1 MWFRTRF
8 QACVYFA
15 SVFQA
20 MSCGIHYLASVFMA
34 VTPNFVCG
42 FPGNVS
48 SVLFHNSSASSIE
61 DIWTLWTST
70 ENYIV
75 VQLENGEIWELD
87 QCSRSKREVSLDL
100 AYEYKG
106 NKSVFP
112 CSDGFLY
119 DDTKWKSTV
128 VTQWDLVC
136 DREWLAKLIQPTFML
151 GVLIGAV
158 IFGDIADRLGRQR
171 VIWFTSAGQFVFGIA
186 VAFTFDYYGFV
197 IVRFLLAMVSSGYL
211 VVAFVYVTEFVG
223 IKARTWA
230 SMHVHAFFAM
240 GIMIVALV
248 GFFVRTWWVYQI
260 FLTIATLP
268 FVLCCWMLP
277 ETPFWLL
284 SEERYED
291 AQKVIDTMARWNKV
305 STSCKVSELCSVQ
318 QDDLARTGDNDTS
331 STKKHTILDLF
342 CNWQIARRTITV
354 WLIWFTGSLGYY
366 VFSLSS
372 VSLGGNEYLNLFLI
386 GAVELPCYIIACLA
400 MDRLGRRNTL
410 IPFLILSALICV
422 LIMFI
427 PQDFNILIILAN
439 MAGKFSIGVAFGLIY
454 LYTAELY
461 PTVVRSLAVGSG
473 SMMCRVGSVVAPFC
487 VYLRSVWIFMPLNRI
502 IPACTVLIPCEQ
514 NTSFAHSLILL
525 HNLFIYATKKLLV
538 GIMALLSGILTIML
552 PETLGKPLTNTLVEA
567 TEMGRNKKSCSE
579 KTPPAHS
586 GAALEKI
593 EMFGQERV
601 GTDK

>member
-1 MWFRTRF
+1 MAPSSERLFDSLGHFGRF
-8 QACVYFA
+8 QAFVYFA
-15 SVFQA
+15 TVFQA

-34 VTPNFVCG
+34 VTPNFVCDI
-42 FPGNVS
+42 PGNVS
-48 SVLFHNSSASSIE
+48 SVLSYNSSGSSVE

-75 VQLENGEIWELD
+75 VQLGNGETWELN
-87 QCSRSKREVSLDL
+87 QCSRSKREVSSDL
-100 AYEYKG
+100 TYEYEG
-106 NKSVFP
+106 NKSEFS

-119 DDTKWKSTV
+119 DHTKWKSTI
-128 VTQWDLVC
+128 VTEWDLVC

-158 IFGDIADRLGRQR
+158 IFGDIADRMGRRR

-186 VAFTFDYYGFV
+186 VAFTFDYYSFV
-197 IVRFLLAMVSSGYL
+197 VVRFLLAMVSSGYL

-223 IKARTWA
+223 TKARTWA
-230 SMHVHAFFAM
+230 SMHVHAFFAV
-240 GIMIVALV
+240 GIMVVALV
-248 GFFVRTWWVYQI
+248 GFLIRTWWVYQI
-260 FLTIATLP
+260 FLSITTLP

-291 AQKVIDTMARWNKV
+291 TQKVINIMARWNKV
-305 STSCKVSELCSVQ
+305 STPCKISELCSVR
-318 QDDLARTGDNDTS
+318 QDDLVSGRTGDNDLS
-331 STKKHTILDLF
+331 STKKHNILDLF
-342 CNWQIARRTITV
+342 CNWHIARRTITV
-354 WLIWFTGSLGYY
+354 WLVWFTGSLGYY

-372 VSLGGNEYLNLFLI
+372 VNLGGNEYLNLFLI
-386 GAVELPCYIIACLA
+386 GAVELPSYIIACIG
-400 MDRLGRRNTL
+400 MDKLGRRNTL
-410 IPFLILSALICV
+410 IPFLLSSALICV

-461 PTVVRSLAVGSG
+461 PTIVRSLAVGSG

-487 VYLRSVWIFMPLNRI
+487 VYLRSVWIFMPL
-502 IPACTVLIPCEQ
+502 
-514 NTSFAHSLILL
+514 
-525 HNLFIYATKKLLV
+525 LLV

-567 TEMGRNKKSCSE
+567 TEMGRNKESCSG
-579 KTPPAHS
+579 KTPP
-586 GAALEKI
+586 EKI
-593 EMFGQERV
+593 EMFGQE
-601 GTDK
+601 TASIEK

>member
-1 MWFRTRF
+1 
-8 QACVYFA
+8 
-15 SVFQA
+15 
-20 MSCGIHYLASVFMA
+20 
-34 VTPNFVCG
+34 
-42 FPGNVS
+42 
-48 SVLFHNSSASSIE
+48 
-61 DIWTLWTST
+61 
-70 ENYIV
+70 
-75 VQLENGEIWELD
+75 
-87 QCSRSKREVSLDL
+87 
-100 AYEYKG
+100 
-106 NKSVFP
+106 
-112 CSDGFLY
+112 
-119 DDTKWKSTV
+119 
-128 VTQWDLVC
+128 
-136 DREWLAKLIQPTFML
+136 
-151 GVLIGAV
+151 
-158 IFGDIADRLGRQR
+158 
-171 VIWFTSAGQFVFGIA
+171 FVF
-186 VAFTFDYYGFV
+186 FFFS
-197 IVRFLLAMVSSGYL
+197 LPPSQVSSGYL

-248 GFFVRTWWVYQI
+248 GFLVRTWWVYQI
-260 FLTIATLP
+260 FLSIATLP
-268 FVLCCWMLP
+268 FVMCCWMLP

-284 SEERYED
+284 SQERYED

-305 STSCKVSELCSVQ
+305 GTPCKVSELCSVQ
-318 QDDLARTGDNDTS
+318 QNDPASDRTGDGDTS
-331 STKKHTILDLF
+331 SAKKHNILDLF

-386 GAVELPCYIIACLA
+386 GAVELPCYIIACIA
-400 MDRLGRRNTL
+400 MDKLGRRNTL

-427 PQDFNILIILAN
+427 PQDFNILIVLAN

-461 PTVVRSLAVGSG
+461 PTIVRSLAVGSG

-487 VYLRSVWIFMPLNRI
+487 VYLRSVWIFMPLV
-502 IPACTVLIPCEQ
+502 ATVYFFQ
-514 NTSFAHSLILL
+514 
-525 HNLFIYATKKLLV
+525 LLV

-593 EMFGQERV
+593 EMSGQERV
-601 GTDK
+601 STDK

>member
-1 MWFRTRF
+1 MAASSERLFDSLGHFGRF
-8 QACVYFA
+8 QAYVYFA

-34 VTPNFVCG
+34 VTPNFVCDI
-42 FPGNVS
+42 PGNVS
-48 SVLFHNSSASSIE
+48 RVLSYNSSGSSIE
-61 DIWTLWTST
+61 DIWTLWTSR

-75 VQLENGEIWELD
+75 VYLENGETWELN
-87 QCSRSKREVSLDL
+87 QCSRSKREVNSDL
-100 AYEYKG
+100 TYEYKG
-106 NKSVFP
+106 NKSEFS

-119 DDTKWKSTV
+119 DHAKWKSTI
-128 VTQWDLVC
+128 VTEWDLVC

-158 IFGDIADRLGRQR
+158 IFGDIADRMGRQR

-186 VAFTFDYYGFV
+186 VAFTFDYYSFV
-197 IVRFLLAMVSSGYL
+197 VVRFLLAMVSSGYL

-223 IKARTWA
+223 TKARTWA
-230 SMHVHAFFAM
+230 SMHVHAFFAVGVM
-240 GIMIVALV
+240 VVALV
-248 GFFVRTWWVYQI
+248 GFLVRTWWVYQI
-260 FLTIATLP
+260 FLSITTLP

-291 AQKVIDTMARWNKV
+291 AQKVIDIMARWNKV
-305 STSCKVSELCSVQ
+305 STPCKVSELCSVQ
-318 QDDLARTGDNDTS
+318 QDHLGNGRTGDNDVS
-331 STKKHTILDLF
+331 STKKHNILDLF
-342 CNWQIARRTITV
+342 CNWPIARRTITV
-354 WLIWFTGSLGYY
+354 WLVWFTGSLGYY

-372 VSLGGNEYLNLFLI
+372 VNLGGNEYLNLFLI
-386 GAVELPCYIIACLA
+386 GAVELPSYVIACIG
-400 MDRLGRRNTL
+400 MDKLGRRNTL
-410 IPFLILSALICV
+410 IPFLLSSALICV

-461 PTVVRSLAVGSG
+461 PTIVRSLAVGSG

-487 VYLRSVWIFMPLNRI
+487 VYLRSVWIFMPL
-502 IPACTVLIPCEQ
+502 
-514 NTSFAHSLILL
+514 
-525 HNLFIYATKKLLV
+525 LLV

-552 PETLGKPLTNTLVEA
+552 PETLGKPLTNTLIEA
-567 TEMGRNKKSCSE
+567 AELGRNTENSSG
-579 KTPPAHS
+579 KTRP
-586 GAALEKI
+586 EKI
-593 EMFGQERV
+593 EMFGQE
-601 GTDK
+601 TANIEK

>member
-1 MWFRTRF
+1 PSKISMFIFLVFLFFCRF
-8 QACVYFA
+8 QAFVYFA

-34 VTPNFVCG
+34 VTPNFLCG
-42 FPGNVS
+42 IPGNVS
-48 SVLFHNSSASSIE
+48 SVLFYNSTEPSLE

-75 VQLENGEIWELD
+75 VHLENGEIWELN
-87 QCSRSKREVSLDL
+87 QCSRSRREMGLNL
-100 AYEYKG
+100 TYEYKG
-106 NKSVFP
+106 NKSMFP

-171 VIWFTSAGQFVFGIA
+171 VMWFTSTSQFVFGIA
-186 VAFTFDYYGFV
+186 VAFTFDYYSFV

-230 SMHVHAFFAM
+230 SMHVHAFFAA

-248 GFFVRTWWVYQI
+248 GFLVRTWWVYQI
-260 FLTIATLP
+260 FLSIATLP

-291 AQKVIDTMARWNKV
+291 AQKVINTMARWNNV
-305 STSCKVSELCSVQ
+305 STPCKVSELCSVQ
-318 QDDLARTGDNDTS
+318 QDDLVGDNDTT
-331 STKKHTILDLF
+331 STKKHSILDLF
-342 CNWQIARRTITV
+342 CNWYIARRTITV

-386 GAVELPCYIIACLA
+386 GAVELPCYIIACIG
-400 MDRLGRRNTL
+400 MDKLGRRNTL

-461 PTVVRSLAVGSG
+461 PTIVRSLAVGSG

-487 VYLRSVWIFMPLNRI
+487 VYLRSVWIFMPI
-502 IPACTVLIPCEQ
+502 
-514 NTSFAHSLILL
+514 
-525 HNLFIYATKKLLV
+525 LLV

-567 TEMGRNKKSCSE
+567 TEIGKNKDSCSE
-579 KTPPAHS
+579 KTPPADS
-586 GAALEKI
+586 GATLEKI
-593 EMFGQERV
+593 EMSGQETV
-601 GTDK
+601 NTEK